1 MSIKLVV
8 VRAFGRHAR
17 GDVIEDEAEI
27 ERVLGS
33 EHARQVVRV
42 LAAKQEG

>member
-8 VRAFGRHAR
+8 VRAFGTHAR

-27 ERVLGS
+27 ERVLAG
-33 EHARQVVRV
+33 EHANLVVRV
-42 LAAKQEG
+42 LAPKQEG

>member
-17 GDVIEDEAEI
+17 GDVIDDAGEADQ
-27 ERVLGS
+27 VLRS
-33 EHARQVVRV
+33 EHAACVVRV
-42 LAAKQEG
+42 LANGKEG

>member
-17 GDVIEDEAEI
+17 GDMIEDAAEVA
-27 ERVLGS
+27 RVLAG
-33 EHARQVVRV
+33 EHAAQVVRV
-42 LAAKQEG
+42 LANTEEA